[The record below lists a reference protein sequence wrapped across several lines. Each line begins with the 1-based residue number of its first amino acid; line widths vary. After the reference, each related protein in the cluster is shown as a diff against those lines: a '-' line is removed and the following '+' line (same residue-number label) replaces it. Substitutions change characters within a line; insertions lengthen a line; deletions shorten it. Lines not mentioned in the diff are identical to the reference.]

1 MREYLFP
8 PLILPLF
15 IVIILLP
22 FFAILFAFGATSAL
36 SIVLGM
42 SVNEAMII
50 FTMIV
55 IGSLINIPVYE
66 KAGRIVERRFSFFGL
81 IYSVR
86 RREKIVVAVN
96 VGGCLIPSFIS
107 LKLLSEVDLSAFL
120 LAFFITSAVTYMA
133 AKPVPGVGITVPML
147 IPPLTSA
154 LASYL
159 SVLLFSLP
167 LMDVPR
173 LAFASGVLGSLFGAD
188 VFHLKDLEKIGSG
201 VVSIGGAGTF
211 DGIFLTGLFSVLFAV
226 WLM

>member
-15 IVIILLP
+15 IAIILLP

-66 KAGRIVERRFSFFGL
+66 KAGRIIERRFSFFGL

-107 LKLLSEVDLSAFL
+107 LKLLSEMDISAFL
-120 LAFFITSAVTYMA
+120 LAFFITSAVTYAA

-147 IPPLTSA
+147 VPPLTSA

-188 VFHLKDLEKIGSG
+188 IFHLRDLEKIGSG